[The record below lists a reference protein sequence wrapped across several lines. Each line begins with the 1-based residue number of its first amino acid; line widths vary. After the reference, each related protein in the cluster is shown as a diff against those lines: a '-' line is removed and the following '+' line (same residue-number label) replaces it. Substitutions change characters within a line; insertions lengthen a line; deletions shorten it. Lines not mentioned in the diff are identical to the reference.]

1 MIDLPS
7 PPNQSPHHQTL
18 LYKHSW
24 FTSLLFDQLFFN
36 VPYLQSNPHLCSLQ
50 PLALFNGNKRPW
62 MEVSYVIQANGQ
74 AEGTGNVS
82 VSCEASTVEDQFRDP
97 ETSVDGDQISSG
109 VNGQPRDP
117 ANQFSNVAERSN
129 LVSWT
134 PVTFEHSPRN
144 TLFN

>member
-1 MIDLPS
+1 MTLISNVIWIHLLSSLP
-7 PPNQSPHHQTL
+7 L
-18 LYKHSW
+18 SW
-24 FTSLLFDQLFFN
+24 LS
-36 VPYLQSNPHLCSLQ
+36 HLDGS
-50 PLALFNGNKRPW
+50 K
-62 MEVSYVIQANGQ
+62 
-74 AEGTGNVS
+74 GTGNVS

-117 ANQFSNVAERSN
+117 ANQFSNVAKRSN

>member
-1 MIDLPS
+1 MYPTSNPILISVLYNPLPS
-7 PPNQSPHHQTL
+7 LMVT
-18 LYKHSW
+18 
-24 FTSLLFDQLFFN
+24 
-36 VPYLQSNPHLCSLQ
+36 
-50 PLALFNGNKRPW
+50 NGLG
-62 MEVSYVIQANGQ
+62 YVIQANGQ
-74 AEGTGNVS
+74 AKGTRNVS

-97 ETSVDGDQISSG
+97 ETSVYGDQISSG

-117 ANQFSNVAERSN
+117 VNQFSNVAKRSN